1 MTITLSKQEL
11 ASITNG
17 RSIKEA
23 DARPIVFMGVE
34 YDSRQIRGGEL
45 FIALKGKGTHGHHFV
60 SEASKR
66 GAALFLVEPS
76 FLEDTALMVGVEEER
91 LVVVEDTLEAF
102 RAVASWWR
110 DHLGLP
116 VLAITGSVGKTTTK
130 EMAASILLQSGP
142 GSYSLK
148 SYNNHVGVPYTL
160 CQMTKEHQWA
170 VVEVGMNH
178 AGEIRNLISIVKP
191 DVAAITRIADVHIG
205 NLGSRD
211 AIAQA
216 KLEIVEGLKIGGT
229 LILNGDDEVLERNF
243 NALPPRSD
251 LKVLR
256 FGSTTGSLRYGDARS
271 KLLEGIAFKLM
282 WETGEA
288 LDIEMPVLGVH
299 NAMNAACA
307 AIAGRALVPHLSD
320 QQIER
325 GLRRFIAPLARLN
338 VKHLAE
344 DFTLIDDSY
353 NASPA
358 GVEAMLAVA
367 KSISDEG
374 SSVGLILGEMREQ
387 GDFSQGAHTKIGNI
401 VAALKPEYII
411 TVAGDASIISRIAG
425 EQGIEARHF
434 ETPEEAADEAL
445 QRRSRYLLVKGS
457 LSVGLGRAVERI
469 VAHYENHYRD
479 GGPQVENLEHI
490 KA

>member
-1 MTITLSKQEL
+1 MSITLSKQEL
-11 ASITNG
+11 SSITKG
-17 RSIKEA
+17 RSIKEVST
-23 DARPIVFMGVE
+23 RPIVFVGVE

-60 SEASKR
+60 GEASKR
-66 GAALFLVEPS
+66 GAALFLVESS
-76 FLEDTALMVGVEEER
+76 FLEDPTLMAGVDQER

-130 EMAASILLQSGP
+130 EMGASILLQSGP

-160 CQMTKEHQWA
+160 CQISKEHQWA

-216 KLEIVEGLKIGGT
+216 KLEIVEGVKSGGT

-243 NALPPRSD
+243 KTLPPRDD

-256 FGSTTGSLRYGDARS
+256 FGSSTGTLRYSDARS
-271 KLLEGIAFKLM
+271 KLLEGIAFKLT
-282 WETGEA
+282 WETGET
-288 LDIEMPVLGVH
+288 LEIEMPVLGIH

-307 AIAGRALVPHLSD
+307 AVASKALVPNLTH

-325 GLRRFIAPLARLN
+325 GLKRFIAPLARLN

-358 GVEAMLAVA
+358 GVEAMLQVA

-374 SSVGLILGEMREQ
+374 ASIGLILGEMREQ
-387 GDFSQGAHTKIGNI
+387 GDFSKGAHTTIGNI
-401 VAALKPEYII
+401 VAALKPEYVI
-411 TVAGDASIISRIAG
+411 TVAGDASVISQIAK
-425 EQGIEARHF
+425 EHGIEARHYD
-434 ETPEEAADEAL
+434 TPEEAADEAL

-469 VAHYENHYRD
+469 VAHYESLQESASQATH
-479 GGPQVENLEHI
+479 
-490 KA
+490 